1 MASKYGTQTAPLGD
15 EEILPVPPA
24 PSIPDLSSVR
34 GFSAIDVTYNRLGTL
49 SPDQKAQA
57 CRKLFWDLIGFVVGF
72 AISALF
78 VAAGHWFGA
87 VGLLFVGWHGLKL
100 VLEFLEVRCGA
111 VQQVEGDVVQTKL
124 VPDSEGPDTYYLY
137 IGLMKLEMT
146 KEAYGTLQPGGP
158 YRIYWLWDRVV
169 GGEVLPGWRPLPP
182 PEKKKPTIFGI
193 PLGGDRWMR

>member
-15 EEILPVPPA
+15 EEVLPVLPA

-34 GFSAIDVTYNRLGTL
+34 GFSAIDVTYNRVGTL

-57 CRKLFWDLIGFVVGF
+57 CRKLFWDLIGIVIAVAFF
-72 AISALF
+72 ALF
-78 VAAGHWFGA
+78 VAAGSRLVA
-87 VGLLFVGWHGLKL
+87 VLGLLFVGWHGLKL
-100 VLEFLEVRCGA
+100 VLEFLEVNCGA

-137 IGLMKLEMT
+137 IGLIKLEMT

-158 YRIYWLWDRVV
+158 YRIYRLGDRVV
-169 GGEVLPGWRPLPP
+169 GGEVLPGWRALPQP
-182 PEKKKPTIFGI
+182 EEKKRAIFGI
-193 PLGGDRWMR
+193 PLE